1 MLKSVTTKVIFKG
14 SIMSND
20 YNTKDKKESEIISN
34 MKVIKIFAI
43 TLGILIIVGLVV
55 LFFGLAKGFNK
66 LEESKQ
72 KKVYLINKKHE
83 KISKYTLFHPSKAQ
97 LISSSLGLDNE
108 ILLRFMF
115 EGNNILV
122 ILDKNTK
129 KYKSI
134 ITLKKKDKTWQE

>member
-1 MLKSVTTKVIFKG
+1 M
-14 SIMSND
+14 
-20 YNTKDKKESEIISN
+20 
-34 MKVIKIFAI
+34 A
-43 TLGILIIVGLVV
+43 V

-66 LEESKQ
+66 LEESNKNKIYPENQKQ
-72 KKVYLINKKHE
+72 P
-83 KISKYTLFHPSKAQ
+83 KISSYTVFQPTEAQ
-97 LISSSLGLDNE
+97 LISSSLGFDNE

-134 ITLKKKDKTWQE
+134 ITLKKKVNAWKE

>member
-1 MLKSVTTKVIFKG
+1 
-14 SIMSND
+14 MSNM
-20 YNTKDKKESEIISN
+20 YNTKDEKKSEILSN
-34 MKVIKIFAI
+34 IKLIKTFAI
-43 TLGILIIVGLVV
+43 SLGILIIAGLVV

-72 KKVYLINKKHE
+72 TNLYPKNQKQG
-83 KISKYTLFHPSKAQ
+83 KISKYTIFHPSKAQ
-97 LISSSLGLDNE
+97 LISSSLGVDNE

-122 ILDKNTK
+122 ILDKSTK

-134 ITLKKKDKTWQE
+134 ISLKKKENTWIK